1 MTKSYKASSIWVD
14 MYDLYHIYISQIY
27 KNNSTNW
34 NFGLK
39 LKLIFGIAL

>member
-1 MTKSYKASSIWVD
+1 MSDNVR
-14 MYDLYHIYISQIY
+14 LYQNQIY

-39 LKLIFGIAL
+39 LKLIFGIVIAVHLREG